1 LVFDRTQDQTRVLA
15 ELGGLVGEQGRTL
28 RTTMIEGASRQGS
41 SGWARG
47 VSALVRARLAALGMI
62 LGLG

>member
-1 LVFDRTQDQTRVLA
+1 MLA